1 MNRCVV
7 YARYSSDQQREA
19 SIEDQVRICRSEAER
34 EGWIVVEV
42 LSDYATSGVSLIRPG
57 YQAMLEMVRTGKA
70 DVILAESLDRFSR
83 DQEHQASLLKQAR
96 FAGCRI
102 HTLAEREVDEVT
114 VGFKGTMG
122 ALYLKDLAAKTRR
135 GLEGRVRQGRSGGG
149 LCYGYTVVRG
159 PVDRNGE
166 AERGLREIDQAQAA
180 IVRRIFQEFAEG
192 HGPKAIAAGLNRE
205 SIPSPRGG
213 HWIAGAI
220 RGQAE
225 RDTGILR
232 NRLYVGELVWN
243 QRRWIKD
250 PTSGRR
256 VARSN
261 GKDAAVVTAVS
272 ELRVVDQDLWERVQA
287 RLVQQRALV
296 EREDTE
302 QLRHRFW
309 DQRRAVH
316 LLTGKVVCGGCG
328 KPFANVG
335 RDYLACRVASAGG
348 PCGNRARVRRA
359 QLEAQVLAALETELM
374 QPELVAA
381 FVAEYAAEWN
391 RRLATSGADA
401 VVKRRALEAVERDL
415 EGLITA
421 IMRGL
426 HSAGLQKRL
435 DELEARKASLTAELQ
450 ALERGAIRPRLLPN
464 IAERYRDRVAALRAA
479 LSAGGGPEVLE
490 AARALIER
498 VEVHQASAPGGKPR
512 LELLGELAAL
522 LRAGGV
528 GTEHEK
534 GPALVSEGPDLFS
547 CSVKGDAG
555 TGFEPVTFRL

>member
-1 MNRCVV
+1 MTRCVI

-19 SIEDQVRICRSEAER
+19 SIEDQVRGCRARAER
-34 EGWIVVEV
+34 EGWQVVEV
-42 LSDYATSGVSLIRPG
+42 CSDFAMCGSSMLRSG
-57 YQAMLEMVRTGKA
+57 YQALLEMVRRRVV
-70 DVILAESLDRFSR
+70 DVVLAESLDRLSR
-83 DQEHQASLLKQAR
+83 DQEHVAGLFKQAR
-96 FAGCRI
+96 FAGVRI
-102 HTLAEREVDEVT
+102 VTLSEGEITELHI
-114 VGFKGTMG
+114 GLQGTMG
-122 ALYLKDLAAKTRR
+122 SLYLKDLADKTRR

-180 IVRRIFQEFAEG
+180 IVRRIFREFAEG

-205 SIPSPRGG
+205 SIPGPRGG

-220 RGQAE
+220 RGRAE

-250 PTSGRR
+250 PTNGRR

-261 GKDAAVVTAVS
+261 GKDAAVVTAVP
-272 ELRVVDQDLWERVQA
+272 ELRIVDQDLWERVQA

-296 EREDTE
+296 ERDDTD
-302 QLRHRFW
+302 QPRHRFW

-335 RDYLACRVASAGG
+335 RDYLACRVASANG
-348 PCGNRARVRRA
+348 PCGNRTRVRRA
-359 QLEAQVLAALETELM
+359 QLEAQVLAALESELM
-374 QPELVAA
+374 QPDLVAA
-381 FVAEYAAEWN
+381 FVAEYTAEWN
-391 RRLATSGADA
+391 RQLATSGAGA

-426 HSAGLQKRL
+426 QSSGLQKRL
-435 DELEARKASLTAELQ
+435 DDLEARKLSLIAELQ
-450 ALERGAIRPRLLPN
+450 TLERGAIRPRLLPN
-464 IAERYRDRVAALRAA
+464 IAERYRERVAALRAA
-479 LSAGGGPEVLE
+479 LSAGERPEVLE

-498 VEVHQASAPGGKPR
+498 VEVHPASTPGGKPR

-528 GTEHEK
+528 GAEHQK
-534 GPALVSEGPDLFS
+534 GPALLSEGPDVFS
-547 CSVKGDAG
+547 GSAKWDAG